1 MNFREA
7 FDATMQACV
16 KQLLCWEAGDD
27 VGGTIGAGEL
37 ATTESRGGETKT
49 DLTTIKMGGLQES
62 CIHKGE
68 QVNRWK
74 E

>member
-1 MNFREA
+1 M
-7 FDATMQACV
+7 
-16 KQLLCWEAGDD
+16 
-27 VGGTIGAGEL
+27 GGTIGAGEL

-68 QVNRWK
+68 QVNR
-74 E
+74 